1 MSDLDYTI
9 NVEEDAKGF
18 TESSFEVLPPGWYK
32 VVIVDSEIVDTKKGA
47 EQRDK
52 NLAAIERGEMPVG
65 SEGRG
70 VDRIL
75 NYTYEIQDGTGRT
88 LIDRMLVNHTSE
100 LAQEIGRKR
109 NAKIALSCGYKGT
122 LLRTEPLHG
131 RPFEVKVVVDGFA
144 STKCPG
150 EISKSNKCVNYRPVG
165 GQEETPSVSTK
176 TTATGS
182 KAPMG
187 W

>member
-1 MSDLDYTI
+1 MSGLDYI
-9 NVEEDAKGF
+9 VNVEEDAKGF

-32 VVIVDSEIVDTKKGA
+32 VVIVGSEIVDTKKGA

-52 NLAAIERGEMPVG
+52 NLAAIERGEMPLG
-65 SEGRG
+65 SEGKG

-75 NYTYEIQDGTGRT
+75 NYTYEVQDGTGRT
-88 LIDRMLVNHTSE
+88 LTDRMLVNHTSDF
-100 LAQEIGRKR
+100 AQEIGRKR
-109 NAKIALSCGYKGT
+109 NAKIALSCGHKGT

-131 RPFEVKVVVDGFA
+131 RPFEVKVIIEDFA
-144 STKCPG
+144 STKHPG
-150 EISKSNKCVNYRPVG
+150 ETSQSNKCTNYRPVQPPTG
-165 GQEETPSVSTK
+165 LTPVSSETTK
-176 TTATGS
+176 P